1 MKLKKKIKND
11 WNQPGL
17 TFRTCDTNYEIEL
30 QHKRQT
36 KKKIMSNFQ
45 LAQIIRDKIV
55 KTNLKKDQ
63 KEKMCVCV

>member
-1 MKLKKKIKND
+1 MKKKVKKKTTNINSQWTQWKEMKLKKIIKND

-36 KKKIMSNFQ
+36 
-45 LAQIIRDKIV
+45 
-55 KTNLKKDQ
+55 
-63 KEKMCVCV
+63 

>member
-36 KKKIMSNFQ
+36 KKKKCQISN
-45 LAQIIRDKIV
+45 
-55 KTNLKKDQ
+55 
-63 KEKMCVCV
+63 